1 MTRHLRSIHLALL
14 VLALGALAGG
24 MLLQGLSR
32 RAAADVAWAV
42 AALPVA
48 AVLAVSVARALW
60 RRQAGV
66 DVLALLALVFAMA
79 LGQAL
84 TAAVIAVMLAG
95 GRALEDYA
103 AARAEREMT
112 ALLRHAPRSALRFEA
127 GEWRPVDLEQV
138 GQGDRL
144 LVRHGELVPVYATL
158 LGPAQLDES
167 MLSGEPLPRGREAG
181 ERVDSGVLNV
191 GPAVELVA
199 SRPAARSTFAG
210 IVRMVQA
217 ARAERGPGVRLA
229 DRYAGWLIVLAL
241 ALAGL
246 AWAASG
252 DSMRALAVLVVATP
266 CPLILAVPVAVVSGL
281 SNCARHGILVKGGGA
296 LERLAQAEV
305 LFFDKTG
312 TLTGGRP
319 RLADIVAPAPWQAD
333 ELLRSAAAVA
343 QASHHAIA
351 EAVVLAARERHLD
364 LPLPSDVRETPGA
377 GVSATIGGRRVEIGA
392 FEHVA
397 RGAEAPAWARPVL
410 ARTADEGSASV
421 FVAVD
426 GALAGAIELADRIR
440 IETPRAL
447 RLLRAEGIRRVV
459 MLTGDRAEVAQA
471 VGNSLGGLEVL
482 AGQSPA
488 DKLAAI
494 ERARAGATVV
504 MVGDGVN
511 DAPALAAAD
520 VGVAMGAR
528 GVAASAEA
536 ADVVL
541 LVDRLDKLVDALRIA
556 RRSRR
561 IAVQSMAVGMGLSL
575 AAMAVAALGWLPPLA
590 GALLQELIDVAAI
603 ANALR
608 ALRPG
613 RLVIRGL
620 LAPEH
625 ARRLR
630 DEHAQLEQVLE
641 SLRAVAEGLPRQRG
655 PEALASLRR
664 LERDL
669 NERLLPHERLDERD
683 LLPRMGRLLGG
694 EDPMAALSSSH
705 REIFRLARLIGRG
718 VAEQP
723 PQGPDASAM
732 ARMQRHL
739 FALEAIVRLHMAQ
752 EDELFHAL
760 GGGDAEAAVDAA
772 GTRAAQGMRG

>member
-24 MLLQGLSR
+24 LLLQGLGR
-32 RAAADVAWAV
+32 RGAADAAWAA

-60 RRQAGV
+60 RREAGV
-66 DVLALLALVFAMA
+66 DLLALLALVFALV

-112 ALLRHAPRSALRFEA
+112 ALLRHAPRGALRFEA
-127 GEWRPVDLEQV
+127 GEWRPVPLEQV
-138 GQGDRL
+138 RQADRL
-144 LVRHGELVPVYATL
+144 LVRHGELVPVDATL
-158 LGPAQLDES
+158 LGPAQFDES
-167 MLSGEPLPRGREAG
+167 MLSGESLPRLREAG
-181 ERVDSGVLNV
+181 EGVASGVLNL
-191 GPAVELVA
+191 GPAVELL
-199 SRPAARSTFAG
+199 AARTAAQSTFAG
-210 IVRMVQA
+210 IVRMVQV

-241 ALAGL
+241 AAAGA
-246 AWAASG
+246 AWAVSG

-281 SNCARHGILVKGGGA
+281 SSCARHGILVKGGGA

-319 RLADIVAPAPWQAD
+319 RLVDVVAPAPWNAD

-343 QASHHAIA
+343 QASHHAIS
-351 EAVVLAARERHLD
+351 EAVVLAARERGLD
-364 LPLPSDVRETPGA
+364 LPLPSGVLETPGA
-377 GVSATIGGRRVEIGA
+377 GVSGMVGARRVEIGA

-397 RGAEAPAWARPVL
+397 RGGDPPAWARSVL
-410 ARTADEGSASV
+410 ARTGADGSASV

-426 GALAGAIELADRIR
+426 GALAGAILLADRIR

-494 ERARAGATVV
+494 GGARAHARVV

-528 GVAASAEA
+528 GAAASAEA

-575 AAMAVAALGWLPPLA
+575 AAMGVAMFGYLPPLA
-590 GALLQELIDVAAI
+590 GALLQELIDLAAI

-613 RLVIRGL
+613 RLAIRGL
-620 LAPEH
+620 LAPED

-630 DEHAQLEQVLE
+630 EEHVQLEQVLE
-641 SLRAVAEGLPRQRG
+641 SLRAVAEGLPRQQG
-655 PEALASLRR
+655 PEAVAALQR
-664 LERDL
+664 LDRSL
-669 NERLLPHERLDERD
+669 NERLLPHERLDERE
-683 LLPRMGRLLGG
+683 LLPRMGRLVGG

-705 REIFRLARLIGRG
+705 REIFRLLRLIGHG
-718 VAEQP
+718 VAQLP
-723 PQGPDASAM
+723 PRGPDAA
-732 ARMQRHL
+732 AVAQWQRL
-739 FALEAIVRLHMAQ
+739 LYALEAIMRLHMAQ

-760 GGGDAEAAVDAA
+760 GGEGAEPPRVA
-772 GTRAAQGMRG
+772 RA

>member
-24 MLLQGLSR
+24 LLLQSLSR
-32 RAAADVAWAV
+32 RGAADAAWTA

-48 AVLAVSVARALW
+48 AVLAVSVARGLW
-60 RRQAGV
+60 RREAGV
-66 DVLALLALVFAMA
+66 DVLALLALVLALV

-127 GEWRPVDLEQV
+127 GEWRPVPLEQLC
-138 GQGDRL
+138 QADRL
-144 LVRHGELVPVYATL
+144 LVRQGELVPVDATL
-158 LGPAQLDES
+158 LGPAQFDES
-167 MLSGEPLPRGREAG
+167 MLSGESLPRGREAG
-181 ERVDSGVLNV
+181 ERVASGVLNL

-199 SRPAARSTFAG
+199 AGTAAQSTFAG
-210 IVRMVQA
+210 IVRMVRA

-241 ALAGL
+241 AMAGA
-246 AWAASG
+246 AWAVSG

-319 RLADIVAPAPWQAD
+319 RLAGIVAPAPWDAD
-333 ELLRSAAAVA
+333 GLLRSAASLA
-343 QASHHAIA
+343 QASHHAIS
-351 EAVVLAARERHLD
+351 EAVVLAARERRLD
-364 LPLPSDVRETPGA
+364 LPLPSGVRETPGA
-377 GVSATIGGRRVEIGA
+377 GVSGSVGGRRVEIGA

-410 ARTADEGSASV
+410 ERTAAEGSASV

-494 ERARAGATVV
+494 AGARAHSRVV

-528 GVAASAEA
+528 GAAASAEA

-561 IAVQSMAVGMGLSL
+561 IALQSMAVGMGLSL
-575 AAMAVAALGWLPPLA
+575 AAMGAAMFGYLPPLA
-590 GALLQELIDVAAI
+590 GALLQEFIDLAAI

-613 RLVIRGL
+613 RLAIRAL
-620 LAPEH
+620 LAPED

-641 SLRAVAEGLPRQRG
+641 SLRVVAEGLARQQG
-655 PEALASLRR
+655 PEALDSLRR
-664 LERDL
+664 LERSLD
-669 NERLLPHERLDERD
+669 ERLLPHERLDERE

-705 REIFRLARLIGRG
+705 REIFRLLRLIGRG
-718 VAEQP
+718 VAQWP
-723 PQGPDASAM
+723 PRGPDAEEIL
-732 ARMQRHL
+732 RMQRLL

-760 GGGDAEAAVDAA
+760 GGASAEPP
-772 GTRAAQGMRG
+772 RSRP